1 MKREVGGLILVRA
14 FERPYKVVYAGGH
27 PRYIVIHEG
36 QSRHGLGR
44 KNSRRGWKQHYA
56 KYPQRGLA
64 FYLAQ
69 RNAILEARKE
79 ARAKAQ

>member
-1 MKREVGGLILVRA
+1 MAARIERMVVVRA
-14 FERPYKVVYAGGH
+14 LERPYKVVHVGAI
-27 PRYIVIHEG
+27 PKWRVMHEG
-36 QSRHGLGR
+36 MSRHGLGR
-44 KNSRRGWKQHYA
+44 KNPRRGWKQHYA